1 MTRSTLGSALALVL
15 SLIGNG
21 AVAQEWISVELQGG
35 LVTFPVKIEDAEARA
50 VLNTSAPHSS
60 VDAAFAR
67 RLGLELGGKRQRI
80 RSAFGGN
87 ALVPSEAELDIELFG
102 AKVALRDTPALD
114 HPEAALQLG
123 AQFLEP
129 FVVQLDYPRSRMRLL
144 PRAALDLR
152 KHANVKMR
160 AAEGS
165 CRRGPR
171 QDLGRDMAGNM
182 GDFTHESFASSS
194 PTSDTPCL
202 PTVQVVFPGNE
213 KVWLLLDTGAA
224 GPIVVSRP
232 LAQRKGWLEGF
243 RKGSVESHDVFGKR
257 AQLELLVLPS
267 LKLGPFELGDV
278 PVAVP
283 AEGERLLS
291 GQENWGRVTTGTHVT
306 RGARANGRLGYDAL
320 RHFVVTIDF
329 DRELMQLARPAQEP
343 GTTP

>member
-1 MTRSTLGSALALVL
+1 MRQARTRNRDYGSRRN
-15 SLIGNG
+15 GG
-21 AVAQEWISVELQGG
+21 AVRNW
-35 LVTFPVKIEDAEARA
+35 LVTFPVRVEGAEARA
-50 VLNTSAPHSS
+50 VLNTSASDSS
-60 VDAAFAR
+60 VDAAFAE
-67 RLGLELGGKRQRI
+67 RLGLELSGKRQRI
-80 RSAFGGN
+80 HGAFGGN
-87 ALVPSEAELDIELFG
+87 ALVPSEAELDVELFG
-102 AKVALRDTPALD
+102 ASVTLRDTPALA
-114 HPEAALQLG
+114 HREAPLQLG

-129 FVVQLDYPRSRMRLL
+129 FVVQLDYPSSRMRIL
-144 PRAALDLR
+144 PREALDLR

-171 QDLGRDMAGNM
+171 QDLGRDLTAGVN
-182 GDFTHESFASSS
+182 DFTREGFASSS

-202 PTVQVVFPGNE
+202 PTVQVTFPGD
-213 KVWLLLDTGAA
+213 KDVWLLLDTGAS
-224 GPIVVSRP
+224 GPIVVSRQI
-232 LAQRKGWLEGF
+232 AQRAGWIDAH
-243 RKGSVESHDVFGKR
+243 RKGAVESYDVFGKR

-291 GQENWGRVTTGTHVT
+291 GQENWGRVATGTHVT

-329 DRELMQLARPAQEP
+329 GRELMQLARPAKEP
-343 GTTP
+343 AQ